1 MKPTRIANAATPM
14 PCQLEAENTA
24 QPLSPSRPIH
34 TLADLLAEV
43 DTWAD
48 RKIQARRVLKAN
60 IRTAGFIAVAS
71 KARADGRMVRLSR
84 DDATFASV
92 PADAAWLNRYLFA
105 YPASLVG
112 TKEQCRRLSVS
123 GLRHALRRVG
133 LIESY
138 SAATPTPPGGPWHDL
153 LKSLEAHVLCR
164 AALTNFARWCHANGI
179 EPEHVSRQT
188 LERYETFVRTRTLHS
203 EIPRL
208 IGTIAKAW
216 RKAAKLLQGW
226 PGAPLVPRPRRD
238 RYTSDFS
245 EFPASFQGEVA
256 AFAER
261 LGGTGRRQPFRNAGL
276 RRPLRPSSVKI
287 RLYSLRQAA
296 SALVLLGR
304 DPATITGLADL
315 VDEAAF
321 EAILQFYWDRG
332 VAARVTPEQRLAGC
346 QPRRELGVTA
356 QTGAIASALMIVA
369 KHHCKLDSATLARL
383 RSMAQDVTP
392 PPQSQISQKNRDRLR
407 QFDDPVLRAKLLH
420 LPERLMRLAE
430 GSGLRPFETA
440 RLARVAAAIEL
451 LLHVPLRNKNL
462 TELKL
467 GAHLRY
473 GDVERKRISHLVVEC
488 HETKNSY
495 NGEWAVGPELAAFLD
510 RYIQRFRPLLAM
522 AEGDWLFPAGFG
534 KAGPLSPVTMA
545 QQMERVVAD
554 EVGAVV
560 NPHLFRC
567 LCARFVLER
576 SPHALEDVRLL
587 LGDKTLQVV
596 LAHYAAVEPSQ
607 ACRRN
612 DEMLRRMRHDS
623 AHLAGP
629 PAKPAKR
636 AKPAKSARKPR
647 R

>member
-1 MKPTRIANAATPM
+1 MNSTHVVDAATPL
-14 PCQLEAENTA
+14 PFQLKVESTA
-24 QPLSPSRPIH
+24 QPLPPTRPIYN
-34 TLADLLAEV
+34 LADLLIEV
-43 DTWAD
+43 DAWTD
-48 RKIQARRVLKAN
+48 LQVLARRVLKAQ

-71 KARADGRMVRLSR
+71 KARAEGRMVRLCR
-84 DDATFASV
+84 NDAVLASA
-92 PADAAWLNRYLFA
+92 PADAAWLNRHLFA
-105 YPASLVG
+105 HPANILG
-112 TKEQCRRLSVS
+112 TTEKCRRFSVS
-123 GLRHALRRVG
+123 GLRRALRRVG
-133 LIESY
+133 LIEPY
-138 SAATPTPPGGPWHDL
+138 SAAAPTPPNGPWHDL
-153 LKSLEAHVLCR
+153 LKDLEAHVLCR

-208 IGTIAKAW
+208 VGTIAKAW

-226 PGAPLVPRPRRD
+226 PGKPLAPRPRQD
-238 RYTSDFS
+238 RYTLAFS
-245 EFPASFQGEVA
+245 AFPAFFQEEMA

-261 LGGTGRRQPFRNAGL
+261 LGGAGRRRPFRSAGP
-276 RRPLRPSSVKI
+276 RRPLRPSSVKG
-287 RLYSLRQAA
+287 RLYNLRQAA

-304 DPATITGLADL
+304 DPATITSLADL
-315 VDEAAF
+315 VDEVAF
-321 EAILQFYWDRG
+321 EAILQFYWERAI
-332 VAARVTPEQRLAGC
+332 AARVTPEQRTAGC
-346 QPRRELGVTA
+346 QPRPELGVTA

-369 KHHCKLDSATLARL
+369 KHHCKLDGDTLARL

-392 PPQSQISQKNRDRLR
+392 SRQSQLSRKNRDRLR
-407 QFDDPVLRAKLLH
+407 QFDDPVIRAKLLH

-430 GSGLRPFETA
+430 GPGLRPFEAA

-451 LLHVPLRNKNL
+451 LFHVPLRNENL
-462 TELKL
+462 TGLKL
-467 GAHLRY
+467 GTHLRY
-473 GDVERKRISHLVVEC
+473 SDAGRKRISHLVVER

-495 NGEWAVGPELAAFLD
+495 DGEWAVGPELAAFLD
-510 RYIQRFRPLLAM
+510 RYIRRFRPVLAM
-522 AEGDWLFPAGFG
+522 ADGDWLFPAGFG
-534 KAGPLSPVTMA
+534 KAGPLSPVAMS
-545 QQMERVVAD
+545 QQIARVVAD
-554 EVGAVV
+554 EVWAVV

-612 DEMLRRMRHDS
+612 DEMLRRMRHES

-629 PAKPAKR
+629 LVKPT
-636 AKPAKSARKPR
+636 R
-647 R
+647 RSRR

>member
-1 MKPTRIANAATPM
+1 MNPTHAVDAATSM
-14 PCQLEAENTA
+14 SSRLKAEGTGRPL
-24 QPLSPSRPIH
+24 PLSRPVR
-34 TLADLLAEV
+34 TLADLLIEV
-43 DTWAD
+43 DAWTD
-48 RKIQARRVLKAN
+48 LRVQTRRILKAN

-71 KARADGRMVRLSR
+71 KARADGRMVRLHR
-84 DDATFASV
+84 DDATLASV

-105 YPASLVG
+105 HPANVLG
-112 TKEQCRRLSVS
+112 TKEGCRRLSVS
-123 GLRHALRRVG
+123 GLRRALRRVG
-133 LIESY
+133 LIEPY
-138 SAATPTPPGGPWHDL
+138 SAATPTPPSGPWHDL
-153 LKSLEAHVLCR
+153 LKDLEAHVLCR

-188 LERYETFVRTRTLHS
+188 LERYETFVRTGMLHS

-208 IGTIAKAW
+208 VGTIAKAW

-226 PGAPLVPRPRRD
+226 PGKPLAPRPRQD
-238 RYTSDFS
+238 RYTLAFS
-245 EFPASFQGEVA
+245 AFPASFQQEMA

-261 LGGTGRRQPFRNAGL
+261 LGGAGRRRPFRSAGP
-276 RRPLRPSSVKI
+276 RRPLRPSSVKR
-287 RLYSLRQAA
+287 RLYSLQQAA

-304 DPATITGLADL
+304 DPATIISLADL
-315 VDEAAF
+315 VDETTF
-321 EAILQFYWDRG
+321 EAILQFYWERG
-332 VAARVTPEQRLAGC
+332 IVARVTPEQRLAGC
-346 QPRRELGVTA
+346 QPRPELGVTV

-369 KHHCKLDSATLARL
+369 KHHCKLDGDTLARL

-392 PPQSQISQKNRDRLR
+392 PRQSQLSRKNRDRLR
-407 QFDDPVLRAKLLH
+407 QFDDPVVRAKLLH

-430 GSGLRPFETA
+430 GPGLRPFEAA

-451 LLHVPLRNKNL
+451 LFHVPLRNENL
-462 TELKL
+462 TGLRL

-473 GDVERKRISHLVVEC
+473 GDARRRRISHLVVEF

-495 NGEWAVGPELAAFLD
+495 DGEWAVGPELAAFLD
-510 RYIQRFRPLLAM
+510 RYIQRFRPVLAM
-522 AEGDWLFPAGFG
+522 AGGDCLFPAGFG
-534 KAGPLSPVTMA
+534 KTGSLSPVAMS
-545 QQMERVVAD
+545 QQIARVVVD

-576 SPHALEDVRLL
+576 SPNALEDVRLL

-612 DEMLRRMRHDS
+612 DEMLRRMRHES

-629 PAKPAKR
+629 PAKPAR
-636 AKPAKSARKPR
+636 GR
-647 R
+647 RR